1 MIQTKVG
8 SNILLSQDFL
18 FQKFMLQIL
27 DLEAEL
33 FEDEIDK
40 DLEHHFRKLGW
51 GVKGR
56 LEIFRKFIRF
66 GI

>member
-1 MIQTKVG
+1 MPFVVKYPVTWIMIQTKVG

-18 FQKFMLQIL
+18 FQKLMLQIL

-40 DLEHHFRKLGW
+40 DLEHHFRK
-51 GVKGR
+51 
-56 LEIFRKFIRF
+56 
-66 GI
+66 

>member
-40 DLEHHFRKLGW
+40 DLEHHFLY
-51 GVKGR
+51 
-56 LEIFRKFIRF
+56 LF
-66 GI
+66 